1 MNRGYIFIFLATVFF
16 SSMEVALKTVAHDFN
31 PMQLNCTRFLVGGLL
46 LIPFALR
53 GLRQHGARVTAA
65 AWKGFAWLGFVGL
78 VVPHVLRMLLGSAH
92 GPLLYGAFLGGG
104 ILLVWADVL
113 ARCVLSGGQELPVGV
128 VTALLGG
135 PFFAFLVRRR

>member
-1 MNRGYIFIFLATVFF
+1 MERTQRDVIIALLRRMLALGD
-16 SSMEVALKTVAHDFN
+16 EQAAH
-31 PMQLNCTRFLVGGLL
+31 LGLAVGRTRFWLL
-46 LIPFALR
+46 A
-53 GLRQHGARVTAA
+53 GASCMTAGCVA
-65 AWKGFAWLGFVGL
+65 VAGVIGFVGL

>member
-1 MNRGYIFIFLATVFF
+1 MILGVGFLLGFLITISEPDLQVLANQVPSIPNQTLIFSVAAGVGLFL
-16 SSMEVALKTVAHDFN
+16 TVAF
-31 PMQLNCTRFLVGGLL
+31 
-46 LIPFALR
+46 
-53 GLRQHGARVTAA
+53 
-65 AWKGFAWLGFVGL
+65 
-78 VVPHVLRMLLGSAH
+78 LRMLLGGAH